1 MNVVNVSEEYVLAD
15 YYLSNLRDYNR
26 QKDRLYFNENVNR
39 LAQILT
45 WEFSKIIEYKKEYV
59 STPFSSYERL
69 VPASSMIPCEKTAFC
84 TCEKDTK
91 GVRNAILS
99 EELTCE
105 NKVLVI
111 TESLMT
117 SASSL
122 LSCLREVIKRGRPSN
137 IVVLNLLSTRLAIEN
152 IEKFGIDIKLNIVLY
167 TCGIDDF
174 TPGIK
179 GTIPGLGDVGDLLY
193 GLKK

>member
-1 MNVVNVSEEYVLAD
+1 
-15 YYLSNLRDYNR
+15 
-26 QKDRLYFNENVNR
+26 
-39 LAQILT
+39 
-45 WEFSKIIEYKKEYV
+45 
-59 STPFSSYERL
+59 
-69 VPASSMIPCEKTAFC
+69 MIPCEKTAFC